1 MGCMFG
7 RLSFGSVRGI
17 PITASGSWLVVVF
30 VLIWFL
36 GDHLA
41 EITTASPVGAILM
54 AAVAVLLF
62 FASVVAHELGHAF
75 AALRAGLKVE
85 GIELWMFG
93 GFARL
98 RDAPRTPGEQFKI
111 AVAGPLV
118 SLVLAVV
125 LLGGALAV
133 DSGGF
138 SDVADGNE
146 TDPWLVVLG
155 LIGTLNLAV
164 LLLNLLPAY
173 PLDGGVIARAIA
185 WKITGDP
192 HKATRWAATAGLVI
206 GGALVAA
213 GVFILLTTDARADG
227 FAIALLGWL
236 VSLAARG
243 SLDSARRQERL
254 DLVTVGAIADPT
266 VSAVD
271 GHHSVLRATD
281 DGGPPGKWVVVRRPD
296 APPALLATAAIDEAM
311 AKGQPALTLAE
322 LADEVG
328 DRTVAGDTSLRD
340 VAIDPR
346 LRDGGPLLALS
357 SDGEPLGIVTGNTLR
372 QAVVVAARGR

>member
-1 MGCMFG
+1 MFG
-7 RLSFGSVRGI
+7 KLSFGSVRGI
-17 PITASGSWLVVVF
+17 PITASGSWLIVVF
-30 VLIWFL
+30 VLVWLL
-36 GDHLA
+36 GNHLA
-41 EITTASPVGAILM
+41 EITTASQAGATLL
-54 AAVAVLLF
+54 AAIAVLLF

-75 AALRAGLKVE
+75 AAMRAGLKVD

-98 RDAPRTPGEQFKI
+98 SEAPRSPGEQFKI
-111 AVAGPLV
+111 AVAGPVVTL
-118 SLVLAVV
+118 LIAAV
-125 LLGGALAV
+125 LLGIAL
-133 DSGGF
+133 GF
-138 SDVADGNE
+138 GSTGLSDVADGE
-146 TDPWLVVLG
+146 QADPWLAITG

-185 WKITGDP
+185 WKVTGDP

-206 GGALVAA
+206 GGLLVGG
-213 GVFILLTTDARADG
+213 GVFILLTTDAQADG
-227 FAIALLGWL
+227 FSIALLGWL
-236 VSLAARG
+236 VSIAARS

-254 DLVTVGAIADPT
+254 DLVTVGAIADPS

-271 GHHSVLRATD
+271 GHHTVLRATD
-281 DGGPPGKWVVVRRPD
+281 EGGPPGKWVVVRRPD
-296 APPALLATAAIDEAM
+296 APPALLATAAIEEAM

-328 DRTVAGDTSLRD
+328 DRTVAGDTSLRE

-357 SDGEPLGIVTGNTLR
+357 SEGEPLGIVTGTTLR
-372 QAVVVAARGR
+372 QAVVLAARSR

>member
-1 MGCMFG
+1 MFR
-7 RLSFGSVRGI
+7 RLSFGSIRGI

-30 VLIWFL
+30 VLTWVL

-41 EITTASPVGAILM
+41 DITTASQT
-54 AAVAVLLF
+54 AATLFAALTVLLF

-75 AALRAGLKVE
+75 VALRSGLKVD

-111 AVAGPLV
+111 AAAGPLV
-118 SLVLAVV
+118 TLVLTAV
-125 LLGGALAV
+125 LLGVNFAANDASFDALR
-133 DSGGF
+133 
-138 SDVADGNE
+138 GNGRI
-146 TDPWLVVLG
+146 DPWLAMTGYLG
-155 LIGTLNLAV
+155 ILNLAV
-164 LLLNLLPAY
+164 LILNLLPAY
-173 PLDGGVIARAIA
+173 PLDGGVLARAIA

-206 GGALVAA
+206 GGALVGA
-213 GVFILLTTDARADG
+213 GVFLLLTTEAQADG

-236 VSLAARG
+236 VSIAARG

-271 GHHSVLRATD
+271 GHHTILRATD

-296 APPALLATAAIDEAM
+296 GPPALLSTAAIDEAM

-322 LADEVG
+322 LADEVA
-328 DRTVAGDTSLRD
+328 DRTVPGDTSLRD
-340 VAIDPR
+340 AAVDPR

-357 SDGEPLGIVTGNTLR
+357 SDGEPLGIVTGNSLR
-372 QAVVVAARGR
+372 QAVVLAARGR

>member
-1 MGCMFG
+1 MFG

-17 PITASGSWLVVVF
+17 PITASTSWLVVVF

-36 GDHLA
+36 SGHLS
-41 EITTASPVGAILM
+41 EITTASQTGATLL

-125 LLGGALAV
+125 LLGGALLA
-133 DSGGF
+133 DSAGL
-138 SDVADGNE
+138 SDVADGTR
-146 TDPWLVVLG
+146 TDPWLAVAG

-206 GGALVAA
+206 GGAL
-213 GVFILLTTDARADG
+213 
-227 FAIALLGWL
+227 
-236 VSLAARG
+236 
-243 SLDSARRQERL
+243 
-254 DLVTVGAIADPT
+254 
-266 VSAVD
+266 
-271 GHHSVLRATD
+271 
-281 DGGPPGKWVVVRRPD
+281 
-296 APPALLATAAIDEAM
+296 
-311 AKGQPALTLAE
+311 
-322 LADEVG
+322 
-328 DRTVAGDTSLRD
+328 
-340 VAIDPR
+340 
-346 LRDGGPLLALS
+346 
-357 SDGEPLGIVTGNTLR
+357 
-372 QAVVVAARGR
+372 